1 MGNIIASLDIGSET
15 LKLIT
20 ADISK
25 NKFNIL
31 NVSEVASHGVKN
43 GVINNHEQL
52 INSLKELFKNAE
64 EVLGISVKKVI
75 VNVPSNDAKFISS
88 EGLTTITNEEKV
100 VKGVDIV
107 RAMQASI
114 YNRIPKNYE
123 VANIIPMIFK
133 INEDNPITNPIDMHA
148 DTLTVKD
155 VVAIVPKKNIYE
167 IVKCLEKIGI
177 TIIDVTLSSV
187 GDFSEI
193 KTEKMVRE
201 VGAIVNIGATTS
213 IISIF
218 NKGVITN
225 SEVINL
231 GGQNIDN
238 DISFIYKVTKKDA
251 KYLKENLALASN
263 RMAKASETEVVT
275 NKLGEEI
282 KVNQYELSEIVES
295 RLTEMLNLVK
305 KQINL
310 LTKKEISY
318 IIFTGGVTEMMDFD
332 VILDNIFGKNA
343 KIYVTDTLGARN
355 NKYSTSLGMIKYY
368 DSKLVLRNKN
378 FKIFTNDEIEELA
391 GKHKKINI
399 SENSLLGKIF
409 GYFFDN

>member
-15 LKLIT
+15 LKLVT
-20 ADISK
+20 ADVSK

-31 NVSEVASHGVKN
+31 NISEVPSRGLKN
-43 GVINNHEQL
+43 GLVHNGVQL
-52 INSLKELFKNAE
+52 SNSLKELFKKAE
-64 EVLGISVKKVI
+64 EVLGIPVKKVV

-88 EGLTTITNEEKV
+88 EGLTTITNEEKII
-100 VKGVDIV
+100 KGVDIV

-114 YNRIPKNYE
+114 YNKVPNNYE

-133 INEDNPITNPIDMHA
+133 INDDNPITNPIGMEA
-148 DTLTVKD
+148 ETLTVKD
-155 VVAIVPKKNIYE
+155 VIAIVPKKNIYD
-167 IVKCLEKIGI
+167 IVKCLENIGI

-187 GDFSEI
+187 GDYNEM
-193 KTEKMVRE
+193 KDDNMARG

-213 IISIF
+213 VISIF

-225 SEVINL
+225 TEVINL

-238 DISFIYKVTKKDA
+238 DISFIYKVTRADA
-251 KYLKENLALASN
+251 KRLKETLALASN
-263 RMAKASETEVVT
+263 RMAKASESENLT
-275 NKLGEEI
+275 NKLNEEI
-282 KVNQYELSEIVES
+282 RINQYELSEIVES
-295 RLTEMLNLVK
+295 RLVEMLNLIK

-332 VILDNIFGKNA
+332 VTLDDVFGKNA

-355 NKYSTSLGMIKYY
+355 NKYSTALGMIKYY
-368 DSKLVLRNKN
+368 NRKLELRNKN
-378 FKIFTNDEIEELA
+378 YKIFTSDEIEELS

>member
-1 MGNIIASLDIGSET
+1 MGNIIASLDIGDNT

-20 ADISK
+20 AEISE
-25 NKFNIL
+25 NKINIL
-31 NVSEVASHGVKN
+31 NVSEVPSKGLKN
-43 GVINNHEQL
+43 GIIINPDQIIL
-52 INSLKELFKNAE
+52 ALKELFKKAD
-64 EVLGISVKKVI
+64 EVLGVNVKKVI

-88 EGLTTITNEEKV
+88 EGTTTITNDDKII
-100 VKGVDIV
+100 KGVDIV

-133 INEDNPITNPIDMHA
+133 INEDNPITNPINMNA
-148 DTLTVKD
+148 ETLTVKD
-155 VVAIVPKKNIYE
+155 VVAIVPKKNIYTL
-167 IVKCLEKIGI
+167 IKCLESIGI
-177 TIIDVTLSSV
+177 TIVDITLSSV
-187 GDFSEI
+187 GDYQCI
-193 KTEKMVRE
+193 KNDNINRL
-201 VGAIVNIGATTS
+201 VGAIVNIGDSVTTV
-213 IISIF
+213 SIF

-225 SEVINL
+225 NEVINL

-238 DISFIYKVTKKDA
+238 DISFIYKVTRSDA
-251 KYLKENLALASN
+251 KRLKEKMALAAST
-263 RMAKASETEVVT
+263 MAKASESETVT

-282 KVNQYELSEIVES
+282 KVNQYELSEIVMS
-295 RLTEMLNLVK
+295 RLKELLDLVK

-318 IIFTGGVTEMMDFD
+318 IIFTGGMTEIANFD
-332 VILDNIFGKNA
+332 ILLDEVFGKIA
-343 KIYVTDTLGARN
+343 KLNVTQQLGARD
-355 NKYSTSLGMIKYY
+355 NKYSTGIGMIKYY
-368 DSKLVLRNKN
+368 DSKLRLRNKN
-378 FKIFTNDEIEELA
+378 FSIFSNDELEDLS

>member
-1 MGNIIASLDIGSET
+1 MGNIIASLDIGDNT

-20 ADISK
+20 AEISE
-25 NKFNIL
+25 NKINIL
-31 NVSEVASHGVKN
+31 NVSEVPSKGLKN
-43 GVINNHEQL
+43 GIIINPDQIIL
-52 INSLKELFKNAE
+52 ALKELFKKAD
-64 EVLGISVKKVI
+64 EVLGVNVKKVI

-88 EGLTTITNEEKV
+88 EGTTTITNDAKII
-100 VKGVDIV
+100 KGVDIV

-133 INEDNPITNPIDMHA
+133 INEDNPITNPINMNA
-148 DTLTVKD
+148 ETLTVKD
-155 VVAIVPKKNIYE
+155 VVAIVPKKNIYTL
-167 IVKCLEKIGI
+167 IKCLESIGI
-177 TIIDVTLSSV
+177 TIVDITLSSV
-187 GDFSEI
+187 GDYHRI
-193 KTEKMVRE
+193 KNDNINRL
-201 VGAIVNIGATTS
+201 VGAIVNIGDSVTTV
-213 IISIF
+213 SIF

-225 SEVINL
+225 NEVINL

-238 DISFIYKVTKKDA
+238 DISFIYKVTRSDA
-251 KYLKENLALASN
+251 KRLKEKMALAAST
-263 RMAKASETEVVT
+263 MAKASESETVT

-282 KVNQYELSEIVES
+282 KVNQYELSEIVMS
-295 RLTEMLNLVK
+295 RLKELLDLVK

-318 IIFTGGVTEMMDFD
+318 IIFTGGMTEIANFD
-332 VILDNIFGKNA
+332 ILLDEVFGKIA
-343 KIYVTDTLGARN
+343 KANVTQQLGARD
-355 NKYSTSLGMIKYY
+355 NKYSTGIGMIKYY
-368 DSKLVLRNKN
+368 DSKLRLRNKN
-378 FKIFTNDEIEELA
+378 FSIFSNDELEDLS

>member
-1 MGNIIASLDIGSET
+1 MGNIIASLDIGDNT
-15 LKLIT
+15 IKLIT
-20 ADISK
+20 AEIST

-31 NVSEVASHGVKN
+31 NVSEVPSKGLKD
-43 GVINNHEQL
+43 GLIINPEHL
-52 INSLKELFKNAE
+52 IGSLKEVFKKAE
-64 EVLGISVKKVI
+64 EVLGVSVKKVI
-75 VNVPSNDAKFISS
+75 VNVPGNDARFISS
-88 EGLTTITNEEKV
+88 EGLTTITNEDKV
-100 VKGVDIV
+100 IKGVDII

-133 INEDNPITNPIDMHA
+133 INDDNPITNPINMNA
-148 DTLTVKD
+148 ETLTVKD
-155 VVAIVPKKNIYE
+155 VVAIVPKKNIYTL
-167 IVKCLEKIGI
+167 IKCLESIGI

-187 GDFSEI
+187 GDYYLI
-193 KTEKMVRE
+193 KNDKINRS
-201 VGAIVNIGATTS
+201 VGAIVNIGEATVNV
-213 IISIF
+213 SIF

-225 SEVINL
+225 TEVINL

-251 KYLKENLALASN
+251 KNLKEKMALATN
-263 RMAKASETEVVT
+263 RMAKASETLTVT
-275 NKLGEEI
+275 NKLGEEVKI
-282 KVNQYELSEIVES
+282 NQYELSEIVKS
-295 RLTEMLNLVK
+295 RLTEMLELIK

-318 IIFTGGVTEMMDFD
+318 IIFTGGMTEIANFD
-332 VILDNIFGKNA
+332 ILLDEVFGKNA
-343 KIYVTDTLGARN
+343 SVYVTQELGARDN
-355 NKYSTSLGMIKYY
+355 RFSTGLGMIKYY
-368 DSKLVLRNKN
+368 NSKLELRDKN
-378 FKIFTNDEIEELA
+378 FSIFSNDELEDLS

>member
-1 MGNIIASLDIGSET
+1 MGNIIASLDIGDNT
-15 LKLIT
+15 IKLLT
-20 ADISK
+20 AEVSK

-31 NVSEVASHGVKN
+31 NLSEVASKGLKN
-43 GVINNHEQL
+43 GLIVSTEQL
-52 INSLKELFKNAE
+52 TIALKEVFKKAE
-64 EVLGISVKKVI
+64 EVLGIAVKKVI

-88 EGLTTITNEEKV
+88 EGSTTITNDDKII
-100 VKGVDIV
+100 KGVDII

-123 VANIIPMIFK
+123 VANIIPMIFR
-133 INEDNPITNPIDMHA
+133 INDDNPITNPINLNA
-148 DTLTVKD
+148 EVLTVKD
-155 VVAIVPKKNIYE
+155 VVAIIPKKNIYTL
-167 IVKCLEKIGI
+167 IKCLESIGI
-177 TIIDVTLSSV
+177 TIIDVTLPSV
-187 GDFSEI
+187 GDFNEI
-193 KTEKMVRE
+193 KDDKIARE
-201 VGAIVNIGATTS
+201 VGAVVNIGGSITTV
-213 IISIF
+213 SIF

-225 SEVINL
+225 TEVINL

-238 DISFIYKVTKKDA
+238 DISFIYKVTRSDA

-263 RMAKASETEVVT
+263 RMAKASEAEMVT

-295 RLTEMLNLVK
+295 RLSEMLNLIK

-318 IIFTGGVTEMMDFD
+318 IIFTGGVTEIADFD
-332 VILDNIFGKNA
+332 LILDQVFGKNA
-343 KIYVTDTLGARN
+343 KVYDTMQLGARN
-355 NKYSTSLGMIKYY
+355 NKYSTSIGMIKYY
-368 DSKLVLRNKN
+368 NNKLELRNKN
-378 FKIFTNDEIEELA
+378 FSVFSNDELEDLS

>member
-1 MGNIIASLDIGSET
+1 MGNIIASLDIGDNT

-20 ADISK
+20 AEISE
-25 NKFNIL
+25 NKINIL
-31 NVSEVASHGVKN
+31 NVSEVPSKGLKN
-43 GVINNHEQL
+43 GIIINPDQIIL
-52 INSLKELFKNAE
+52 ALKELFKKAD
-64 EVLGISVKKVI
+64 EVLGVNVKKVI

-88 EGLTTITNEEKV
+88 EGTTTITNDDKII
-100 VKGVDIV
+100 KGVDIV

-133 INEDNPITNPIDMHA
+133 INEDNPITNPINMNA
-148 DTLTVKD
+148 ETLTVKD
-155 VVAIVPKKNIYE
+155 VVAIVPKKNIYTL
-167 IVKCLEKIGI
+167 IKCLESIGI
-177 TIIDVTLSSV
+177 TIVDITLSSV
-187 GDFSEI
+187 GDYHCI
-193 KTEKMVRE
+193 KNDNINRL
-201 VGAIVNIGATTS
+201 VGAIVNIGDSVTTV
-213 IISIF
+213 SIF

-225 SEVINL
+225 NEVINL

-238 DISFIYKVTKKDA
+238 DISFIYKVTRSDA
-251 KYLKENLALASN
+251 KRLKEKMALAAST
-263 RMAKASETEVVT
+263 MAKASESETVT

-282 KVNQYELSEIVES
+282 KVNQYELSEIVMS
-295 RLTEMLNLVK
+295 RLKELLDLVK

-318 IIFTGGVTEMMDFD
+318 IIFTGGMTEIANFD
-332 VILDNIFGKNA
+332 ILLDEVFGKIA
-343 KIYVTDTLGARN
+343 KANVTQQLGARD
-355 NKYSTSLGMIKYY
+355 NKYSTGIGMIKYY
-368 DSKLVLRNKN
+368 DSKLRLRNKN
-378 FKIFTNDEIEELA
+378 FSIFSNDELEDLS

>member
-20 ADISK
+20 ADVSK

-31 NVSEVASHGVKN
+31 NISEVPSRGLKN
-43 GVINNHEQL
+43 GLVHSGVQL
-52 INSLKELFKNAE
+52 SNSLKELFKKAE
-64 EVLGISVKKVI
+64 EVLGIPVKKVV

-88 EGLTTITNEEKV
+88 EGLTTITNEEHII
-100 VKGVDIV
+100 KGVDIV

-114 YNRIPKNYE
+114 YNKVPNNYE

-133 INEDNPITNPIDMHA
+133 INDDNPITNPIGMEA
-148 DTLTVKD
+148 ETLTVKD
-155 VVAIVPKKNIYE
+155 VIAIVPKKNIYDV
-167 IVKCLEKIGI
+167 VKCLEDIGI

-187 GDFSEI
+187 GDYNEI
-193 KTEKMVRE
+193 KDDDMARQ

-213 IISIF
+213 VISIF

-225 SEVINL
+225 TEVINL

-238 DISFIYKVTKKDA
+238 DISFIYKVTRSDA
-251 KYLKENLALASN
+251 KRLKETLALASN
-263 RMAKASETEVVT
+263 RTAKASESENLT

-282 KVNQYELSEIVES
+282 KINQYELSEIVES
-295 RLTEMLNLVK
+295 RVVEMLNLIK

-318 IIFTGGVTEMMDFD
+318 IIFTGGVTEMVDFD
-332 VILDNIFGKNA
+332 ITLDDVFGKNA
-343 KIYVTDTLGARN
+343 KIYVTDVLGARN
-355 NKYSTSLGMIKYY
+355 NKYSTALGMIKYY
-368 DSKLVLRNKN
+368 NRKLELRNKN
-378 FKIFTNDEIEELA
+378 YKIFTNDEVEELS
-391 GKHKKINI
+391 GKHKKLNI

>member
-15 LKLIT
+15 LKLVT
-20 ADISK
+20 ADVSK

-31 NVSEVASHGVKN
+31 NISEVPSRGLKN
-43 GVINNHEQL
+43 GLVNNGVQL
-52 INSLKELFKNAE
+52 SNSLKELFKKAE
-64 EVLGISVKKVI
+64 DVLGIPVKKVV

-88 EGLTTITNEEKV
+88 EGSTTITNEEKII
-100 VKGVDIV
+100 KGVDIV

-114 YNRIPKNYE
+114 YNKVPKNYE

-133 INEDNPITNPIDMHA
+133 INDDNPITNPIGMEA
-148 DTLTVKD
+148 ETLTVKD
-155 VVAIVPKKNIYE
+155 VVAIVPKKNIYDV
-167 IVKCLEKIGI
+167 VKCLESIGI

-187 GDFSEI
+187 GDYNEI
-193 KTEKMVRE
+193 KNDKIARE

-213 IISIF
+213 VISIF

-225 SEVINL
+225 TEVINL

-238 DISFIYKVTKKDA
+238 DISFIYKVTRSDA
-251 KYLKENLALASN
+251 KRLKESLALASN
-263 RMAKASETEVVT
+263 RMAKASESENLT

-282 KVNQYELSEIVES
+282 KINQYELSEIVES
-295 RLTEMLNLVK
+295 RLTEMLNLIK

-332 VILDNIFGKNA
+332 VTLDDVFGKNA
-343 KIYVTDTLGARN
+343 EIYVTDIIGARN
-355 NKYSTSLGMIKYY
+355 NRYSTALGIIKYY
-368 DSKLVLRNKN
+368 NGKLDLRNKN
-378 FKIFTNDEIEELA
+378 FKIFTNDEIEELS
-391 GKHKKINI
+391 GRHKKLNI